1 MKIDNEAIA
10 EYLTIGYTLDW
21 KTFEEGKKYKPR
33 NMKFPKLKT
42 RPDVTISDIKKELEN
57 YFMKFAGKKVAVM
70 LSGGKD
76 SRLVVEMCNSL
87 GLDTT
92 AITIGYRRDS
102 RENIIAEKVSSALG
116 IPHVFLELK
125 PEIYS
130 EENLRQSILLCEA
143 DPTSLPFP
151 SHYYYRDTL
160 SCFDVVLD
168 SHYITC
174 HLREDRFY
182 QPKDNMKRLLRA
194 TTFDSI
200 IKEAAREKVKQRLIL
215 QNENK
220 TLNEMCLQETNNA
233 HFKRHDVT
241 KNLFNLDY
249 PPHDENV
256 LNAIWSLPDKG
267 IVKAI
272 LKKYK
277 YKTRHLPCTRSP
289 FPLYFPWIVHYGYK
303 YLKNLTGG
311 VRGGL
316 ISNADMGPWC
326 GYEKIHMNIVKNL
339 AEKLSLSNSLDL
351 EFLDN
356 SMIKRKIAG
365 ITRRRDYANS
375 IDRLVKVKIWLEEAR
390 WTLTMKQ

>member
-1 MKIDNEAIA
+1 VDIDNEAIA

-42 RPDVTISDIKKELEN
+42 RPDVTIADVKKALEN

-76 SRLVVEMCNSL
+76 SRLIVEMCNSL

-92 AITIGYRRDS
+92 AITIGYKRDS
-102 RENIIAEKVSSALG
+102 RENVIAEKVSLALR
-116 IPHVFLELK
+116 IPHMFLELK

-130 EENLRQSILLCEA
+130 EENLRRSILLCKA

-160 SCFDVVLD
+160 SSFDVVFEG
-168 SHYITC
+168 HYLTSGF
-174 HLREDRFY
+174 REDRFY
-182 QPKDNMKRLLRA
+182 QPKDNMKRLFRG

-200 IKEAAREKVKQRLIL
+200 VKEGAREKVKQRLML

-220 TLNEMCLQETNNA
+220 TFTEMCLQKLKDDFMKFDIT
-233 HFKRHDVT
+233 R
-241 KNLFNLDY
+241 NLFNLEW
-249 PPHDENV
+249 PGNDENV
-256 LNAIWSLPDKG
+256 LNAIWSLPDTG

-272 LKKYK
+272 LRKYK
-277 YKTRHLPCTRSP
+277 YKTRRLTCTRSP

-339 AEKLSLSNSLDL
+339 AEKLPLSNSLDL

-375 IDRLVKVKIWLEEAR
+375 IERLVKVKIWLEEAR
-390 WTLTMKQ
+390 

>member
-1 MKIDNEAIA
+1 MNIDNEAIA

-21 KTFEEGKKYKPR
+21 KTFEEGKKYKPK

-42 RPDVTISDIKKELEN
+42 RPDVTIADVKRELEK

-102 RENIIAEKVSSALG
+102 RENIIAEKVSLALG
-116 IPHVFLELK
+116 IPHMFLELK

-130 EENLRQSILLCEA
+130 DENLRGSILFCES
-143 DPTSLPFP
+143 DPSSSPFLT
-151 SHYYYRDTL
+151 HYYYKDTF
-160 SCFDVVLD
+160 SNFDVVLVT
-168 SHYITC
+168 HYITA

-194 TTFDSI
+194 TTFDNI
-200 IKEAAREKVKQRLIL
+200 IKETVREKVKQRLIL

-249 PPHDENV
+249 PPNDENV

-272 LKKYK
+272 LKKYD
-277 YKTRHLPCTRSP
+277 YKTRRFPCTRSP

-303 YLKNLTGG
+303 YLKNLVGG
-311 VRGGL
+311 VRCGL

-339 AEKLSLSNSLDL
+339 AEELSLPNSLDL
-351 EFLDN
+351 DFLD
-356 SMIKRKIAG
+356 SSVVKRKIER
-365 ITRRRDYANS
+365 ITQRRGYTSS
-375 IDRLVKVKIWLEEAR
+375 IERLVKVKIWLEEAR
-390 WTLTMKQ
+390 

>member
-1 MKIDNEAIA
+1 MNIDNEAIA

-42 RPDVTISDIKKELEN
+42 RPDVTIADVKRELKN

-87 GLDTT
+87 GLDAT

-116 IPHVFLELK
+116 IPHMFLELK

-130 EENLRQSILLCEA
+130 EQNLRQSILFCEA
-143 DPTSLPFP
+143 DPTSLPFLT
-151 SHYYYRDTL
+151 HYYYRDTL
-160 SCFDVVLD
+160 SNFDVVFEG
-168 SHYITC
+168 HYLTTS
-174 HLREDRFY
+174 LREDRFY

-194 TTFDSI
+194 ITFDSI

-215 QNENK
+215 QNENEM
-220 TLNEMCLQETNNA
+220 LNEMCLQE
-233 HFKRHDVT
+233 FKDALFKKFDIT
-241 KNLFNLDY
+241 KNLFNLEW
-249 PPHDENV
+249 PNNDENV

-267 IVKAI
+267 TVKAI
-272 LKKYK
+272 LKKYD
-277 YKTRHLPCTRSP
+277 YGTRRLPCTRSP
-289 FPLYFPWIVHYGYK
+289 FPLYFPWIIHYGYK

-339 AEKLSLSNSLDL
+339 AGKLSLPDSLGL

-356 SMIKRKIAG
+356 SVVKRKIER
-365 ITRRRDYANS
+365 ISQRRDYASS
-375 IDRLVKVKIWLEEAR
+375 IERLVRVKIWLEEAR
-390 WTLTMKQ
+390 

>member
-10 EYLTIGYTLDW
+10 EYLTIWHTLDL

-42 RPDVTISDIKKELEN
+42 RPDVTIADVKEELEN

-92 AITIGYRRDS
+92 AITIGYKRDS

-116 IPHVFLELK
+116 IPHMFLELK

-130 EENLRQSILLCEA
+130 EENLRQSILFYES
-143 DPTSLPFP
+143 DPSCSPFP
-151 SHYYYRDTL
+151 THYYYRDTL
-160 SCFDVVLD
+160 SSFDVVFEG
-168 SHYITC
+168 HYLTSC
-174 HLREDRFY
+174 FREDRFY

-194 TTFDSI
+194 TTSDSI
-200 IKEAAREKVKQRLIL
+200 IKEATREKIKQRLML
-215 QNENK
+215 QYENS
-220 TLNEMCLQETNNA
+220 TLAEMCLQKLKDIL
-233 HFKRHDVT
+233 FKKFDIA
-241 KNLFNLDY
+241 KNLFNLEW
-249 PPHDENV
+249 PGNDENV
-256 LNAIWSLPDKG
+256 LSTLWSVPDKG

-272 LKKYK
+272 LKKYN
-277 YKTRHLPCTRSP
+277 YKTRYLPCTRSP

-303 YLKNLTGG
+303 YFKNVAGG

-326 GYEKIHMNIVKNL
+326 GYEKIHMDIVKNL

-351 EFLDN
+351 EFLD
-356 SMIKRKIAG
+356 SSVVKSKIER
-365 ITRRRDYANS
+365 ISQRRDYANS
-375 IDRLVKVKIWLEEAR
+375 VEKLVKVKIWLEEAR
-390 WTLTMKQ
+390 